1 MRTLQHLIIGLV
13 VIAIPNFGFSQ
24 EIDYTQFKTSDEENN
39 IDIFKLASPSVVHI
53 TNSRLF
59 RSFAS
64 LLLQITAVRMLKY
77 LFQKGGSKN
86 NQRRQKKKTQRS
98 KLQAYKEMKLV
109 TALLFGVVTTA
120 NAAGLLGGAGGD
132 VDAVIAQ
139 AASGALAANMFR
151 N

>member
-64 LLLQITAVRMLKY
+64 LNPQEVPQGTGTGFPVVLRQASVL
-77 LFQKGGSKN
+77 LFQ
-86 NQRRQKKKTQRS
+86 
-98 KLQAYKEMKLV
+98 
-109 TALLFGVVTTA
+109 
-120 NAAGLLGGAGGD
+120 
-132 VDAVIAQ
+132 
-139 AASGALAANMFR
+139 
-151 N
+151 